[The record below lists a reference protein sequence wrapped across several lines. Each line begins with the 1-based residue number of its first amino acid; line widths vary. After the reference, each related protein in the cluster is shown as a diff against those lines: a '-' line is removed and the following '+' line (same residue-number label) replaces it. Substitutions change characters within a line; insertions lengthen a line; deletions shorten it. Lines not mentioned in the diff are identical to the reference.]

1 MRIDG
6 VVQRLEGEP
15 VKLDKKF
22 KHTIDV
28 VIDRVVLKAS
38 ATSRIAESVETATK
52 LSDGRV
58 VCIWLMKRPKKPTGR
73 IDSGLHDGMAGRPFL
88 LRLP

>member
-6 VVQRLEGEP
+6 VVQAFGRRARQARQE
-15 VKLDKKF
+15 F

-28 VIDRVVLKAS
+28 VVDRVVLKAS

-52 LSDGRV
+52 L
-58 VCIWLMKRPKKPTGR
+58 
-73 IDSGLHDGMAGRPFL
+73 
-88 LRLP
+88 

>member
-1 MRIDG
+1 MVGRKGEHTKILSDLQKEGFSRVRIDG

-28 VIDRVVLKAS
+28 VVDRVVLKAS

-52 LSDGRV
+52 AFRRSRGV
-58 VCIWLMKRPKKPTGR
+58 P
-73 IDSGLHDGMAGRPFL
+73 SG
-88 LRLP
+88 